1 MAPFP
6 RGGSG
11 TRWALLAAFP
21 AGRAA
26 SVMCDRD
33 DPDFVRRRVLE
44 DAVGKP
50 AKNMAA
56 SRSTEGRP
64 DMRVCRNSSYGAAA
78 VSKANP
84 VRTSLRLLQMQRCK
98 EAVLQ
103 NPLEKTNAAS
113 HEECVYDPCA
123 RFIPIRR
130 LRAAERRSAGT
141 LKPTARVL
149 SES

>member
-1 MAPFP
+1 LAPFP
-6 RGGSG
+6 RGGSE

-64 DMRVCRNSSYGAAA
+64 DMRVCRNSSYGAVKFGHERKTRLGIRAGGMKGGGIAHLAYRERNNDQLHFSAA
-78 VSKANP
+78 RTCAKA
-84 VRTSLRLLQMQRCK
+84 
-98 EAVLQ
+98 
-103 NPLEKTNAAS
+103 
-113 HEECVYDPCA
+113 
-123 RFIPIRR
+123 
-130 LRAAERRSAGT
+130 SAKGT
-141 LKPTARVL
+141 T
-149 SES
+149 